1 MEFEEVVPSSHQLTR
16 AQATSQWSLT
26 ISRAPVRGGK
36 SVTLSPG
43 AADDNGSAS
52 DSDLEPDELDYHRHM
67 FEIMIYSF
75 YSQYTNKMNSI
86 NSTDLGNKK

>member
-1 MEFEEVVPSSHQLTR
+1 MEFEEVVPSSQQLTR
-16 AQATSQWSLT
+16 AHGTSQRSLT

-43 AADDNGSAS
+43 AAEENGNAS

-67 FEIMIYSF
+67 FEIMIHSF
-75 YSQYTNKMNSI
+75 YSQYMNKMNAIASA
-86 NSTDLGNKK
+86 DHNK